1 MQKMLGKYAFFYLNQ
16 IMTVPERSELYL
28 DFERVFEKEGNMGNC
43 TYIKFDKFFKSQDKL
58 TLFKKYYIDGNDN
71 LKEFKTQILAGTY
84 HRPEEPIRKSP
95 GTLTPIFGEG
105 IELYKGIPDSVAEIA
120 INFCNIAFMALATDK
135 GSREINI
142 RNSLRLR
149 KRSPDGLKLLDE
161 EMEDWDRGLHRFNE
175 AQEEIPQSAFV
186 SACIEKLFGKMK
198 QAPREFTNFDS
209 AEVIEWS
216 QKNYKEYYM
225 DMIAE
230 PRLHTESSF
239 SVVAHPHLSLYITGS
254 SKGRLQFWKFDGQD
268 DQALDEYA
276 TNPDWAHST
285 SDSFNIN
292 SIKLNMYGDK
302 MAVKD
307 AEGSV
312 YIFSIGQRR
321 GVPGISLKKGA
332 LMETTAF
339 DFLNQGTVLCMTALK
354 PKPRLVICDTLMSP
368 KKCVVMEQEVG
379 GNIILSIKENKQII
393 LFNSKEGGMNLF
405 DMRAG
410 KFWSTFVL
418 LCLNFS
424 YQKNLLLLL
433 S

>member
-1 MQKMLGKYAFFYLNQ
+1 MQKTLGKYAFFYLNQ
-16 IMTVPERSELYL
+16 IMTVPERSELYT
-28 DFERVFEKEGNMGNC
+28 DFEREGNMVDC
-43 TYIKFDKFFKSQDKL
+43 TYIKFDKFFKSQNKL
-58 TLFKKYYIDGNDN
+58 NLFKMYYIDGNNN
-71 LKEFKTQILAGTY
+71 LKEFKTQILAGSY
-84 HRPEEPIRKSP
+84 HRPEESIRKAP
-95 GTLTPIFGEG
+95 KTFTPVFGEG
-105 IELYKGIPDSVAEIA
+105 IELYKGTADSVTEVA
-120 INFCNIAFMALATDK
+120 INYCNTAFMAIATDK
-135 GSREINI
+135 GSREIDI

-161 EMEDWDRGLHRFNE
+161 EMEDWDKGLHRFE
-175 AQEEIPQSAFV
+175 QSQQETTQPAFV
-186 SACIEKLFGKMK
+186 SACIGKLFGKTK
-198 QAPREFTNFDS
+198 QVTGEFTSFDS

-230 PRLHTESSF
+230 PRLHTEPSF

-276 TNPDWAHST
+276 TSANNT
-285 SDSFNIN
+285 SDSHNIN

-307 AEGSV
+307 VEGSV

-321 GVPGISLKKGA
+321 SVPGVSLKRGA
-332 LMETTAF
+332 LMETAAF
-339 DFLNQGTVLCMTALK
+339 DFLNQGTVLCMSSLK
-354 PKPRLVICDTLMSP
+354 PKPRLIICDTLMSP

-379 GNIILSIKENKQII
+379 GNVILSIKENKQIV
-393 LFNSKEGGMNLF
+393 LFNSREEGMSLF

-410 KFWSTFVL
+410 KFWSTFV
-418 LCLNFS
+418 S
-424 YQKNLLLLL
+424 L
-433 S
+433 SC